1 MDAAPSVE
9 QVPTAKDAAA
19 TDPVPKTG
27 DISAEIEFPRW
38 TLIEILMAIGVFCYI
53 KLKKISGKKD

>member
-1 MDAAPSVE
+1 VDAAPSVE
-9 QVPTAKDAAA
+9 QAPTAKDAAA

-38 TLIEILMAIGVFCYI
+38 TLIVILMAIGVFCCI

>member
-1 MDAAPSVE
+1 MDAAPSTE
-9 QVPTAKDAAA
+9 QALATENTPS

-38 TLIEILMAIGVFCYI
+38 TLIVILMAIGVFCCI